1 MTAGDFLPPD
11 LVVIRQN
18 LPLRK
23 PSLLAAAAQAHS
35 VRVPRSHR
43 LPPVVGLLRFLPAL
57 RWLPGQIP
65 AHELMCFCEGNC
77 VMSVPV
83 SARMAA
89 ALVCCTPGTLCSN
102 CHCGSRPA
110 S

>member
-1 MTAGDFLPPD
+1 MTAGAFLPPD

-23 PSLLAAAAQAHS
+23 QSFLAAVAQAHS

-43 LPPVVGLLRFLPAL
+43 LPPVVWLLRFLPAL
-57 RWLPGQIP
+57 RLLPGQIP
-65 AHELMCFCEGNC
+65 PHELRCFSEGNR
-77 VMSVPV
+77 VISVPV

-89 ALVCCTPGTLCSN
+89 ALVSCTPGTLCTS
-102 CHCGSRPA
+102 CHCGSKPA